1 MPSLDRHICSIHST
15 GKAKKWIK
23 GRSRHY
29 WSQFDGIVLRVLR
42 LKISVGICKKR
53 FSAFVSFRSA
63 KIHWWRRHNA
73 RKINFAQDGQ
83 VQVKISSSGFC
94 LVAPDLVH
102 HPFLLL
108 SVSAWKS
115 MVSICG
121 VILNIAIFFQ
131 LRPMVLVGETFVGH
145 SPVPGCP
152 HDLRRHEL
160 QPGHLHGP
168 RCHSK
173 SERRRGPR
181 RRFSSTPLQK
191 RGNQRNHRAYEVVR
205 HLPILPASE
214 VLTLLGLQQLYRG
227 EEVVSYLFS

>member
-53 FSAFVSFRSA
+53 FSAFVCFRSA

-102 HPFLLL
+102 HPVLLL
-108 SVSAWKS
+108 SVSALKS

-121 VILNIAIFFQ
+121 VILKIAIFFSAASNGTCGRNICGSFPCTRVSSRSSSSWTSAWPPSWTPVSFQ
-131 LRPMVLVGETFVGH
+131 ERALTRTATTIFEHPSTETWKSTESPCVWSGASLANSTGLRGAH
-145 SPVPGCP
+145 IA
-152 HDLRRHEL
+152 
-160 QPGHLHGP
+160 
-168 RCHSK
+168 
-173 SERRRGPR
+173 
-181 RRFSSTPLQK
+181 RFAT
-191 RGNQRNHRAYEVVR
+191 
-205 HLPILPASE
+205 I
-214 VLTLLGLQQLYRG
+214 
-227 EEVVSYLFS
+227 VSRWGSR